1 MTTKGAQ
8 LNTVPEVDDIAAWL
22 MTEGLPTIRAN
33 AWALFLQG
41 LSWRW
46 IRPVVQI
53 TINSQQAHPK
63 PVLEEAARASTSRA
77 FVAAANRHLQ
87 KQEAPLDVAISQT

>member
-1 MTTKGAQ
+1 MVTTKGAQ
-8 LNTVPEVDDIAAWL
+8 LNTIPNRDDIAAWL
-22 MTEGLPTIRAN
+22 MTSEGLPPIRAS

-53 TINSQQAHPK
+53 TISSRQAHPR
-63 PVLEEAARASTSRA
+63 PVLEEAARTSTSRA
-77 FVAAANRHLQ
+77 FVAAAKKHLQ
-87 KQEAPLDVAISQT
+87 KGSP